1 MIGSTLDAIKKT
13 YIKRSVITFGND
25 EDYFLMN
32 MTRYEQIQKD
42 TNGRHVN
49 CLGIIHE
56 DYLKSGL

>member
-1 MIGSTLDAIKKT
+1 MDAIKKT
-13 YIKRSVITFGND
+13 YIKRSFITFGND